1 MRRQRKIPWVLR
13 HCPEKKR
20 GVAVLV
26 FTFAGLI
33 AQLIFFV
40 AGLLGFLLAPL
51 FMAAQHPDAP
61 IAVPM
66 RWLRE
71 YFSHDSAI
79 FIYVVVQLVIVSIL
93 TYAMIVYD
101 YLRYDAS
108 EKSKSEVV

>member
-1 MRRQRKIPWVLR
+1 M
-13 HCPEKKR
+13 
-20 GVAVLV
+20 LV

-33 AQLIFFV
+33 AQLVFFV

-51 FMAAQHPDAP
+51 FLAAQHPGAP
-61 IAVPM
+61 IAVPV
-66 RWLRE
+66 RWLQE
-71 YFSHDSAI
+71 HFSHDTGI
-79 FIYVVVQLVIVSIL
+79 FIYVVVQLVIVGIL